1 MEKYR
6 LSFCTVNILTDNIA
20 EVIIDDNIEVS
31 MEMVEEH
38 DKFLCSMFKG
48 NFGVLVNKIN
58 TYSYS
63 LEAKLLMGSV
73 VNMKAIASVFY
84 SSQGMQSTQNIM
96 KKRSMDSL
104 NLKLFSGYE
113 LGWQQAYDWLMLE
126 LLNKSKIDHTV

>member
-6 LSFCTVNILTDNIA
+6 LSFCTVNIMADNIA

-38 DKFLCSMFKG
+38 DKFLCSMFRG
-48 NFGVLVNKIN
+48 DFGVLVNKIN

-63 LEAKLLMGSV
+63 LEAKLIMGSLV
-73 VNMKAIASVFY
+73 RMKAIASVFY

-96 KKRSMDSL
+96 EKRAMDSL

-113 LGWQQAYDWLMLE
+113 LGWQQAYDWLILE
-126 LLNKSKIDHTV
+126 LLNKFEINHTV